1 MTTTLRLWCT
11 TYRLWSLRNWQE
23 PNARVLERC
32 YTANCFAVQQT
43 ALLHS
48 KLLCCPANAA
58 AAQQIALLSSKRRC
72 CTANCFCCPAI
83 AAAALQI
90 RLLSGNSRCCVANSF
105 AAQQLAVAA
114 QQIHLLSGKRRCC
127 IANSLA
133 VQQLP
138 LQHCKSVC
146 CAGIPA
152 AARQIKFPCSN
163 GVFSC
168 EGVANPLP
176 CRAI

>member
-43 ALLHS
+43 PLLHS
-48 KLLCCPANAA
+48 KLL
-58 AAQQIALLSSKRRC
+58 LLSSKRRC
-72 CTANCFCCPAI
+72 CTANSFAVQQTPLLHSKFVCCLAN

-133 VQQLP
+133 VQQLT

-168 EGVANPLP
+168 EGVANPLL